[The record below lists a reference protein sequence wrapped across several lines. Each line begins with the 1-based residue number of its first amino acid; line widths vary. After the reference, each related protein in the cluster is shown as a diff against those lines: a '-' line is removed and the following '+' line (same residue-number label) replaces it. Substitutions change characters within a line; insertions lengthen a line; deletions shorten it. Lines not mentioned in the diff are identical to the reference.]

1 MKFLSLRRRVYLS
14 FWAAALLLA
23 AASAF
28 FGVSSRRYAA
38 TVLEVERTQAR
49 LRQLEIVL
57 SLAKDA
63 ETGERGYVIT
73 GQEPFLEPYRS
84 AQANLQ
90 RELNQL
96 GAQVNPL
103 PYYAPR
109 LPRVQAL
116 VAALASFLETDVELE
131 RQGQHQAVVA
141 RVAAGEGKRVLDALR
156 RLVAEMQAHERGQ
169 LAGQLDRVQQS
180 AQHNSAAT
188 FIGLAVLVA
197 VFGLAAVTIVRDLK
211 RQETLEA
218 ELNAKNKALG
228 TLNATLQGL
237 LDRLYEA
244 QQIARVGSFDLS
256 ADGAHFTGS
265 PELYRIHGWDTAE
278 AGQLAP
284 AALFTAAIHPDD
296 LAHVQQRVRASLQ
309 DLAPYATQY
318 RTVDAEGVVR
328 HLEARGRPVREG
340 DALHFQGTVMDI
352 TERVLADQQLH
363 ELNQHLQATNDELSA
378 ALEELSA
385 ASHRIQ
391 QYSAALEQ
399 QNEDLEAFSYSVS
412 HDLKTPLRSVLSF
425 GSILEDEYGAVL
437 DAEGRRL
444 LDIVLTSAWSMH
456 ELIEALLQFAR
467 LGRTAVRPEL
477 VDLDELVRG
486 VLNELAAGPDPLP
499 ALDVAP
505 LGVAWADRQ
514 LIRQVWF
521 NLLGNAVKFAARRPQ
536 PRLQVRCQPGPTETV
551 YTVADNGIGFEPR
564 HAAELFGMFQRLPS
578 ATGFAG
584 TGVGLAICQRILA
597 NHGGRIWAEGI
608 PDQGA
613 TFYFTLPVVPEAAP
627 LP

>member
-23 AASAF
+23 ATSTF

-49 LRQLEIVL
+49 LRQLETVL

-73 GQEPFLEPYRS
+73 RQEPFLEPYRS

-96 GAQVNPL
+96 GAQVDQS
-103 PYYAPR
+103 PYYVPR
-109 LPRVQAL
+109 LQRMRAL
-116 VAALASFLETDVELE
+116 VAAQARFLEKDVGLE
-131 RQGQHQAVVA
+131 RQGQHQVVVA
-141 RVAAGEGKRVLDALR
+141 RVAAGEGKRLLDALR
-156 RLVAEMQAHERGQ
+156 RLVAEMQAHERDRLADQ
-169 LAGQLDRVQQS
+169 LNRVQQS
-180 AQHNSAAT
+180 AQRNSAAT
-188 FIGLAVLVA
+188 LIGLAVLVA
-197 VFGLAAVTIVRDLK
+197 VFGLAAATIVRDLK
-211 RQETLEA
+211 RQEALEA
-218 ELNAKNKALG
+218 ELSTKNTALES
-228 TLNATLQGL
+228 LNTTLQGL

-256 ADGAHFTGS
+256 ADGVHFTGS
-265 PELYRIHGWDTAE
+265 PELYRIHGWDPTA
-278 AGQLAP
+278 AGELAL
-284 AALFTAAIHPDD
+284 AARFTAVMHPDD
-296 LAHVQQRVRASLQ
+296 LARVQQQVRASLQ

-318 RTVDAEGVVR
+318 RIADVGGGMR
-328 HLEARGRPVREG
+328 YLEARGRPVREG
-340 DALHFQGTVMDI
+340 EALHFQGTVMDI
-352 TERVLADQQLH
+352 TERVLADQQLL

-444 LDIVLTSAWSMH
+444 LDIVLASARSMH

-467 LGRTAVRPEL
+467 SGRTAVRPEL

-486 VLNELAAGPDPLP
+486 VLDELAAGPDPLP
-499 ALDVAP
+499 ALDLTP
-505 LGVAWADRQ
+505 LGSAWADRQ

-536 PRLQVRCQPGPTETV
+536 PRLQVHCQPGPTETV

-564 HAAELFGMFQRLPS
+564 HAAELFGVFQRLPS
-578 ATGFAG
+578 AASFAG

-597 NHGGRIWAEGI
+597 NHGGRIWAEGL

-613 TFYFTLPVVPEAAP
+613 TFHFTLPATPAAVS